1 MSKSKTNRFC
11 FYFEIKVFLYGYLYL
26 LKLFIEYV
34 IFAEHGKQPK
44 VHHILKATEER
55 DLSALHEL
63 CQSIETFDPNS
74 SLRRTST
81 VDKSSAQLINLQRRL
96 SIRAF
101 DLSTL
106 RHVKS
111 IDKSEPLHIYKLVL
125 KEKSK
130 CEDKLNSSVIENISD
145 ENKSEVEED
154 QFSEQ
159 IDVFENADNKTDDAV
174 SKYAMGIKENCDSFE
189 TVKDCLENCSENKES
204 NRNDENRSSF
214 EKVTI
219 RSESPED

>member
-1 MSKSKTNRFC
+1 MIRLPL
-11 FYFEIKVFLYGYLYL
+11 LY
-26 LKLFIEYV
+26 IIHNV
-34 IFAEHGKQPK
+34 ILTEHGKQPK

-55 DLSALHEL
+55 DLNALHEL

-81 VDKSSAQLINLQRRL
+81 VDKSSSQLINLQRRL

-130 CEDKLNSSVIENISD
+130 CEGSLDSSVTEHISD
-145 ENKSEVEED
+145 ENTSELEEG
-154 QFSEQ
+154 QLSEQ
-159 IDVFENADNKTDDAV
+159 INVFENADSNTDDAFC
-174 SKYAMGIKENCDSFE
+174 KYAEDIEENCDSFE

-204 NRNDENRSSF
+204 NGNENRSSF

-219 RSESPED
+219 RSESAED